1 MESLFNSFSS
11 LIVFLHVI
19 SAIIWVGG
27 MIAIRFAV
35 HYSMQEIEDPKVK
48 LGRTLES
55 LRRFF
60 NMVIPAIVIL
70 FLTAIIMIIAL
81 GFKGTPL
88 YSFVIAKEAI
98 WTIMTIIFIV
108 IFIKRKQAQKAFNEG
123 HFPIAKAKLTPI
135 AQYLIPINIILG
147 IVAIYIGVTL
157 RGFWL
162 KKI

>member
-1 MESLFNSFSS
+1 MEALFNNFSA

-35 HYSMQEIEDPKVK
+35 HYSMQEVEDPKIK

-60 NMVIPAIVIL
+60 NMVIPSIIIL
-70 FLTAIIMIIAL
+70 LLTAIIMIIAL
-81 GFKGTPL
+81 KFKGTDL

-98 WTIMTIIFIV
+98 WTIMTTVFIV
-108 IFIKRKQAQKAFNEG
+108 IFIKRKQAQKAFDNG
-123 HFPIAKAKLTPI
+123 QLPIAKEKLAPI
-135 AQYLIPINIILG
+135 AQYLIPLNIVLG
-147 IVAIYIGVTL
+147 LVAIYLGVTL
-157 RGFWL
+157 RGF
-162 KKI
+162 